1 MGIDGDLCLANGQ
14 KMGYNRANTPGGMTM
29 IVKTTFGTPFPT
41 EAITAEVPVQT
52 EVRHFEVIRTEN
64 TLRFTCPLDPDEIVY
79 GLGETMGRVNKRGSR
94 CISWNTDTADHSD
107 RNPSLY
113 SSHNLLLI
121 DGARHF
127 GVFFD
132 TPARVTFEID
142 WQNSGKI
149 EVLCETTDLALYQLS
164 GDSSYDMV
172 RQFLKAIGPSYI
184 PPLWAFGFGQS
195 RFAYKTP
202 QDFRD
207 VADAHEKHG
216 LPLDWICMDIDYMDR
231 FMDFSVNTKNFPDL
245 KGFAGEMADRGIHL
259 VPIVDAGIKVEP
271 GHPAYDDGVKEGIF
285 CRNGKGSFFRAGVW
299 PGMTHFPDF
308 LNEKARAWFGRQYAF
323 YTEKGI
329 EGFWNDMNEPAIFY
343 SENTRGPKKLN
354 MILDMVFHEQRRE
367 RKARNLERDYKSF
380 FHEVDG
386 KRYRHFD
393 VHNIFGYLM
402 TRATSEGLS
411 KLLSHRYLLFSRSS
425 YIGAGR
431 YGGVWTGDNSSKW
444 DHILLNLR
452 HMASLN
458 MCGFLYSGADTG
470 GFMGDCDRELLLR
483 WLAVSVFT
491 PLMRNHNGSRAQGQ
505 ECYAFGDTGQFRAI
519 LSLRYRLLPYLY
531 SEYMKAA
538 LGSDMFLKPLSF
550 GFPED
555 ERSRQIEDQLL
566 VGGSI
571 MMTPIIEKGA
581 TSRTVWLP
589 DDMTKVFYD
598 GKTFTCTPMSRGEHT
613 IEADLGEVVFFIL
626 KDKLVPIGKT
636 ITNTRELDLTEL
648 QLLGDGDEY
657 ALYTDDGL
665 TREYSMK
672 RIRVLNK
679 S

>member
-1 MGIDGDLCLANGQ
+1 
-14 KMGYNRANTPGGMTM
+14 M
-29 IVKTTFGTPFPT
+29 IVRTVFGTPFPT
-41 EAITAEVPVQT
+41 EAITAEVPVRA
-52 EVRHFEVIRTEN
+52 EVPHFEVTRTDDA
-64 TLRFTCPLDPDEIVY
+64 LRFTCPLHPYEIVY
-79 GLGETMGRVNKRGSR
+79 GLGETMGKVNKRGGR
-94 CISWNTDTADHSD
+94 YISYNTDTADHSD

-113 SSHNLLLI
+113 SSHNLLLV
-121 DGARHF
+121 DGGRHF

-142 WQNSGKI
+142 FEGSGRI
-149 EVLCETTDLALYQLS
+149 DVLCETTDLALYQFS

-172 RQFLKAIGPSYI
+172 KEFLAAIGRSYI

-202 QDFRD
+202 RDFRE
-207 VADAHEKHG
+207 VADAHREHG

-231 FMDFSVNTKNFPDL
+231 FMDFSVNTANFPDL
-245 KGFAGEMADRGIHL
+245 KGFVGEMVRRKLHL
-259 VPIVDAGIKVEP
+259 VPIVDAGIKIEP
-271 GHPAYDDGVKEGIF
+271 GHPAYDSGVKEGAF
-285 CRNGKGSFFRAGVW
+285 CRNARGEFFRAGVW

-308 LNEKARAWFGRQYAF
+308 LNKKARAWFGRQYAF

-380 FHEVDG
+380 YHEFGG
-386 KRYRHFD
+386 KRYRHHD
-393 VHNIFGYLM
+393 VHNIYGYLM
-402 TRATSEGLS
+402 TRSTSEGLER
-411 KLLSHRYLLFSRSS
+411 LLPHRFLLFSRSS

-431 YGGVWTGDNSSKW
+431 YGGVWTGDNSSRW
-444 DHILLNLR
+444 EHILLNLR

-505 ECYAFGDTGQFRAI
+505 ECYAFGDTAQFRSI

-538 LGSDMFLKPLSF
+538 LGSDMFIKPLAF

-555 ERSRQIEDQLL
+555 QRSRRIEDQLL

-571 MMTPIIEKGA
+571 MMTPIIEQGA
-581 TSRTVWLP
+581 KSRTVWLP
-589 DDMTKVFYD
+589 DDMTMVFYD
-598 GKTFTCTPMSRGEHT
+598 GECFTCTQVQRGEHT
-613 IEADLGEVVFFIL
+613 IEADLGQVVFFIL
-626 KDKLVPIGKT
+626 KDKLLPVAKPAL
-636 ITNTRELDLTEL
+636 NTDEVDFENLK
-648 QLLGDGDEY
+648 LLGSGSSYEFY
-657 ALYTDDGL
+657 ADDGL
-665 TREYSMK
+665 TRDYGPEHVRTLYK
-672 RIRVLNK
+672 P
-679 S
+679 

>member
-1 MGIDGDLCLANGQ
+1 
-14 KMGYNRANTPGGMTM
+14 M
-29 IVKTTFGTPFPT
+29 IVKTSFGTPFPT
-41 EAITAEVPVQT
+41 GAITAEVPVQE
-52 EVRHFEVIRTEN
+52 EVRHFAVTRSQQ
-64 TLRFTCPLDPDEIVY
+64 TLCFSCELYPDEIVY
-79 GLGETMGRVNKRGSR
+79 GLGETMGGINKRGGR
-94 CISWNTDTADHSD
+94 YISFNTDTADHTD

-121 DGARHF
+121 DGRRHF

-142 WQNSGKI
+142 CQGSGKI
-149 EVLCETTDLALYQLS
+149 LVICETTDLALYQLS
-164 GDSSYDMV
+164 GESSYDMV
-172 RQFLKAIGPSYI
+172 RQFLRAIGPSYL

-202 QDFRD
+202 GDFRE
-207 VADAHEKHG
+207 VADAHQRHG

-245 KGFAGEMADRGIHL
+245 KGFAGEIAERGIRL

-271 GHPAYDDGVKEGIF
+271 GHPAYDSGVKEGVF
-285 CRNGKGSFFRAGVW
+285 CRNRKGRFFRAGVW
-299 PGMTHFPDF
+299 PGMTYFPDF
-308 LNEKARAWFGRQYAF
+308 LNEKARSWFGRQYAF

-343 SENTRGPKKLN
+343 SENTRGPKRLN

-367 RKARNLERDYKSF
+367 KKTRNLERDYKSF
-380 FHEVDG
+380 YHETEG
-386 KRYRHFD
+386 RKYRHFD
-393 VHNIFGYLM
+393 VHNIYGALM
-402 TRATSEGLS
+402 TRASFEGLS
-411 KLLSHRYLLFSRSS
+411 KLLPHRFLLFSRSS

-431 YGGVWTGDNSSKW
+431 WGGVWTGDNSSKW
-444 DHILLNLR
+444 EHLLLNLR

-458 MCGFLYSGADTG
+458 MCGFLFSGADTG
-470 GFMGDCDRELLLR
+470 GFMGECNRELLLR

-505 ECYAFGDTGQFRAI
+505 ECYAFGDTAQFRSI
-519 LSLRYRLLPYLY
+519 LMLRYRLLPYLY

-538 LGSDMFLKPLSF
+538 LGSDMFIRPLAF

-555 ERSRQIEDQLL
+555 QHSRQIEDQLL

-581 TSRTVWLP
+581 VSRTVWLP
-589 DDMTKVFYD
+589 EDMTKVFYD
-598 GKTFTCTPMSRGEHT
+598 GESFTCTPMKRGEHT
-613 IEADLGEVVFFIL
+613 IEADLDQVVFFIR
-626 KDKLVPIGKT
+626 KDKLLPVGAPV
-636 ITNTRELDLTEL
+636 TNTRELRFDTLD
-648 QLLGDGDEY
+648 LLGDGGSY
-657 ALYTDDGL
+657 ALYADDGL
-665 TREYSMK
+665 SRECGPEQI
-672 RIRVLNK
+672 RILHKPECAPSGTARDFC
-679 S
+679 SQR